1 MKGSFNMQDKLKPI
15 LNKVNKKMKA
25 EDLKKYYEQARVSA
39 VRLNK
44 QMTNSFN
51 SFGAK
56 LAKAGIPA
64 NAVSIAGFVI
74 GLLAINFISLQM
86 YATGLLFILIN
97 RLCDGLDGAIARKTK
112 ITDYGVFLDAV
123 LDYVFYAGV
132 IFAFALANPLQNA
145 VAASFF
151 LCAFTSS
158 ACPMLAYAV
167 IAYKNSQ
174 NRELLNNSPFYLG
187 GVAQGSETLIALVL
201 MCVLPGW
208 FMQLAIVFGV
218 LGLVK
223 ALTIVVAA
231 YYNFVIAAR
240 KTGKTDKN
248 A

>member
-132 IFAFALANPLQNA
+132 FLLLRWPIRCRMPLPPLFCCLLLLLRPA
-145 VAASFF
+145 PCWLMRSLRIKTARIGSF
-151 LCAFTSS
+151 
-158 ACPMLAYAV
+158 
-167 IAYKNSQ
+167 
-174 NRELLNNSPFYLG
+174 
-187 GVAQGSETLIALVL
+187 
-201 MCVLPGW
+201 
-208 FMQLAIVFGV
+208 
-218 LGLVK
+218 
-223 ALTIVVAA
+223 
-231 YYNFVIAAR
+231 
-240 KTGKTDKN
+240 
-248 A
+248 